1 MTKHKENAIENFKKS
16 LEVSK
21 QLKQEAENIPD
32 SQPDSG
38 LKSAIINGANKE
50 IILTEWIISALT
62 AVKTESDLKDAVIS
76 AWLFDALNDLCNITK
91 DYMVKF
97 NKIKGVLKTKDYDN
111 VELAAKE
118 LSQALDI
125 LREEEYKSITNNENK
140 ITLDNELKEFISNE
154 INSGLMVL
162 HNEMCTKIST
172 LRIDIEDRIDNAVFH
187 LENIINKGFD
197 NINSK

>member
-1 MTKHKENAIENFKKS
+1 MTKNKEEAIENFKKS

-21 QLKQEAENIPD
+21 QLKQEMESEPD

-38 LKSAIINGANKE
+38 FKSAIINGAIKE

-62 AVKTESDLKDAVIS
+62 VVETGSKLKDVVIS
-76 AWLFDALNDLCNITK
+76 EWLFSGLNDLCNITK
-91 DYMVKF
+91 DYMYKYS
-97 NKIKGVLKTKDYDN
+97 KIKGVLKTKDYDN
-111 VELAAKE
+111 VELASEE
-118 LSQALDI
+118 LRQAFEI
-125 LREEEYKSITNNENK
+125 LRKEEYKNKTNNENK

-162 HNEMCTKIST
+162 HNEMCTKISN